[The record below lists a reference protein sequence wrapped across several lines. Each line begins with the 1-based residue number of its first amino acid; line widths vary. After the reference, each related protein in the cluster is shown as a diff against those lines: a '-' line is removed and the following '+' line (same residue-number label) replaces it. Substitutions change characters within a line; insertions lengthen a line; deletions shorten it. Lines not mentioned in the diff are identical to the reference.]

1 MAATATKHSSMVT
14 EGPASPTSVA
24 AFTTE
29 TDTPSAKQ
37 HKPEKP
43 APQSV
48 NHKIETEE
56 ILGSL
61 PKDWEKATDDTGLRS
76 YFVNHKK
83 KTTSWIDPRTF
94 HLRKHNI
101 KDIVPGELPYGWEEV
116 YNEEHND
123 YYYIDHQTEA
133 HYWSPPWEKETR
145 DKVIH
150 IQKQAHDKAK
160 AEKAAAKRV
169 QKDSEALKEVD
180 KHISDLELQR
190 KVLNQVLSGEMA
202 AQPQQQLTPATAT
215 PRRSTISKAEI
226 EQTVQELR
234 AKNAM
239 LEAEHKK
246 LLSDQQAKA
255 NDIAEIR
262 NLIESERAQRI
273 ALESYILQVKQE
285 MVESAALKAG
295 KPLPMDQSQYTE
307 PRLED
312 TDVPQEADASVLHE
326 RLQLEREERQNLKE
340 LTENLLKEREREDG
354 VPTWVKELDL
364 QSRNN
369 RLRMKIRDVEDPER
383 LKFKAKRD
391 MFGKDD
397 QAKLPSDKP
406 FKVEPVKPRET
417 GFGKVALEAS
427 DDVAK
432 E

>member
-1 MAATATKHSSMVT
+1 MATTATKHSSTMG
-14 EGPASPTSVA
+14 GPTSPTSNSNNNNSTA
-24 AFTTE
+24 AHNKSE
-29 TDTPSAKQ
+29 RP
-37 HKPEKP
+37 P
-43 APQSV
+43 PQSV

-61 PKDWEKATDDTGLRS
+61 PKDWEKATDETGRS

-83 KTTSWIDPRTF
+83 KSTSWIDPRTF

-133 HYWSPPWEKETR
+133 HYWNPPWEKETR
-145 DKVIH
+145 DKAVQM
-150 IQKQAHDKAK
+150 QKQAHEKAK
-160 AEKAAAKRV
+160 ADKAAAKKA
-169 QKDSEALKEVD
+169 QKDAEAQKVD

-190 KVLNQVLSGEMA
+190 KVLNQVLAGEIV
-202 AQPQQQLTPATAT
+202 PQNPIAESTT

-226 EQTVQELR
+226 EQTVKELR
-234 AKNAM
+234 AKNAL

-246 LLSDQQAKA
+246 LLSEQQAKA

-262 NLIESERAQRI
+262 NLIESERAQRL

-295 KPLPMDQSQYTE
+295 KPLPITQEAE
-307 PRLED
+307 PQLED
-312 TDVPQEADASVLHE
+312 AELPQEVDASVLRE
-326 RLQLEREERQNLKE
+326 RLQLEREERQNLKD

-354 VPTWVKELDL
+354 VPTWVKELDM

-369 RLRMKIRDVEDPER
+369 RLKMKIKDVEDPER
-383 LKFKAKRD
+383 LKFKAKRE

-406 FKVEPVKPRET
+406 FRVEPVKPRET
-417 GFGKVALEAS
+417 GFGKVALES
-427 DDVAK
+427 NDDVAK

>member
-1 MAATATKHSSMVT
+1 MAATATKHSSMMT
-14 EGPASPTSVA
+14 GGPASPT
-24 AFTTE
+24 TTE
-29 TDTPSAKQ
+29 PN
-37 HKPEKP
+37 KPISKHPNLEKP

-61 PKDWEKATDDTGLRS
+61 PKDWEKATDETGLRS

-133 HYWSPPWEKETR
+133 HYWRPPWEKETR
-145 DKVIH
+145 DKVLH

-169 QKDSEALKEVD
+169 QKDSEELKEVD

-190 KVLNQVLSGEMA
+190 KMVNQVLSGESA
-202 AQPQQQLTPATAT
+202 GQPQQQLTPAATAT

-234 AKNAM
+234 AKNAI

-255 NDIAEIR
+255 NDLAEIR
-262 NLIESERAQRI
+262 NLIESERAQRL

-295 KPLPMDQSQYTE
+295 KPFPSNANQDTE
-307 PRLED
+307 PQLEEA
-312 TDVPQEADASVLHE
+312 DVPQEADAGVLHA

-354 VPTWVKELDL
+354 VPTWVKELDM

-417 GFGKVALEAS
+417 GFGKVALEAG

>member
-1 MAATATKHSSMVT
+1 MATTATKHSSTMMG
-14 EGPASPTSVA
+14 GPASPNSNNSNNNNSA
-24 AFTTE
+24 AAAHTKSE
-29 TDTPSAKQ
+29 RP
-37 HKPEKP
+37 P
-43 APQSV
+43 PQSV

-61 PKDWEKATDDTGLRS
+61 PKDWEKATDETGRC

-83 KTTSWIDPRTF
+83 KNTSWIDPRTF

-133 HYWSPPWEKETR
+133 HYWNAPWEKETR
-145 DKVIH
+145 DKVVQM
-150 IQKQAHDKAK
+150 QKQAHEKAK
-160 AEKAAAKRV
+160 ADKAAAKKA
-169 QKDSEALKEVD
+169 QKDAEALKVD

-190 KVLNQVLSGEMA
+190 KVLNQVLAGEIV
-202 AQPQQQLTPATAT
+202 PQQQHQLQAAETA

-226 EQTVQELR
+226 EQTVKDLR

-246 LLSDQQAKA
+246 LLSEQQAKA

-262 NLIESERAQRI
+262 NLIESERAQRL

-295 KPLPMDQSQYTE
+295 KPLPIAQEAE
-307 PRLED
+307 PQLED
-312 TDVPQEADASVLHE
+312 AELPQEVDASVLRE
-326 RLQLEREERQNLKE
+326 RLQLEREERQNLKD

-354 VPTWVKELDL
+354 VPTWVKELDM

-369 RLRMKIRDVEDPER
+369 RLKMKIKDVEDPER
-383 LKFKAKRD
+383 LKFKAKRE

-406 FKVEPVKPRET
+406 FKVEPAKPRET